1 MKVHQPK
8 LSELLS
14 IEVNPTVTH
23 EIVLRKA
30 ACMVAGRPVRELVGS
45 YYAERGGSGR
55 ITAVEHS
62 PEVAGSLARAGAL
75 SFETRRR

>member
-1 MKVHQPK
+1 
-8 LSELLS
+8 
-14 IEVNPTVTH
+14 
-23 EIVLRKA
+23 
-30 ACMVAGRPVRELVGS
+30 VRELVGS

-62 PEVAGSLARAGAL
+62 PEVAGSLSRARVL